1 MVLAT
6 LLTMIC
12 MSGCEGAPEQATKEK
27 TTTVADEQAIMLMND
42 VEEETTVE
50 VTTEELTTEEETT
63 VAAEETTV
71 EEVTTVVVEETTT
84 QVVTTEKV
92 TTPATTTQE
101 TTTKK
106 PVKVMAAKPTTTPA
120 TTAKEVA
127 TEEQTTAA
135 PVVEKNT
142 KDFSKAKEAF
152 KNYVAANYNNV
163 SGYDAIVLNNTPVL
177 FVVLNNGDE
186 RLLSYYNN
194 SVIDNDF
201 GYDYFDYN
209 YTTGNSIKID
219 MGQGTD
225 EKWGTEDRIY
235 KLNNAGNIVVD
246 SRNFIMYDNG
256 VFSYYKMI
264 NDVRYDMASYSEFE
278 SSMVEN
284 GFYGKHEANVF
295 TLTAGCGTIDD
306 AFAMLESR
314 IK

>member
-27 TTTVADEQAIMLMND
+27 TTTTADEQAIMLMND

-50 VTTEELTTEEETT
+50 VTTEEITTEEE
-63 VAAEETTV
+63 
-71 EEVTTVVVEETTT
+71 TTVVVEETTT

-92 TTPATTTQE
+92 ATPATTTQE

-106 PVKVMAAKPTTTPA
+106 PVKVMAAKPTTPA

-142 KDFSKAKEAF
+142 IDFSKAKEAF

-177 FVVLNNGDE
+177 FVVLNNRE
-186 RLLSYYNN
+186 SRLLSYYNN
-194 SVIDNDF
+194 SVVDSAF
-201 GYDYFDYN
+201 EYDYESFNYN
-209 YTTGNSIKID
+209 YNTANSAMID
-219 MGQGTD
+219 LGAGTD
-225 EKWGTEDRIY
+225 TEGHMMYFIY
-235 KLNNAGNIVVD
+235 KLDNTGKIVLDVTYGFRYVD
-246 SRNFIMYDNG
+246 TDFTYFKRVNRTEEI
-256 VFSYYKMI
+256 I
-264 NDVRYDMASYSEFE
+264 SYSDYV
-278 SSMVEN
+278 SNMTSN
-284 GFYGKHEANVF
+284 GFYDNYEANVF
-295 TLTAGCGTIDD
+295 TLAAGCGTIDD
-306 AFAMLESR
+306 AFAILESR